1 MANKFTLIT
10 QLLTMEDLANQQHA
24 IERFRP
30 NQTDTETKNKDL
42 KVSPLIP
49 SDMNRIA
56 QFSEAQKVNYQ
67 S

>member
-1 MANKFTLIT
+1 
-10 QLLTMEDLANQQHA
+10 MEDLANQQHA